1 MEISAFSLGV
11 NGALDLPYHILC
23 SRDKWGRQLTNL
35 LSGPG
40 PHINHACVWESQHD
54 LWGSEMTGR

>member
-35 LSGPG
+35 LSGPD
-40 PHINHACVWESQHD
+40 HISTMHD